1 MKCRSGDKAEIAVF
15 GSRVEARK
23 ERNGVEIGGKEERQ
37 EWRTRRRQTYVAST
51 WKKTGE
57 EKERERARFERDRSR
72 IVGECHGM
80 PLERGVFDG
89 NKLRS

>member
-1 MKCRSGDKAEIAVF
+1 MEDE
-15 GSRVEARK
+15 
-23 ERNGVEIGGKEERQ
+23 
-37 EWRTRRRQTYVAST
+37 RRQTYVGST

-57 EKERERARFERDRSR
+57 EKEKERAKLEKERERDR
-72 IVGECHGM
+72 IVRECHGM